1 MEDMIEREKGHRK
14 TGRGYRRVM
23 RIRKERRLKQIIRQ
37 ERLYYPFRIEEAY
50 VDGVWQEVGNHIQY
64 AKNSGRKQC
73 LKGLSNRK
81 VRRYPYLLHKGNQ
94 YRRMFDYW
102 WRLS

>member
-1 MEDMIEREKGHRK
+1 MEDMSECGKGHRK
-14 TGRGYRRVM
+14 TGRCYRRVM

-37 ERLYYPFRIEEAY
+37 EQLYYPFRIEEAY
-50 VDGVWQEVGNHIQY
+50 IDGVWQEVGKHIKY

-81 VRRYPYLLHKGNQ
+81 VRRYPHLLHKGNQ

-102 WRLS
+102 RRLN